1 MEHMRQDITEGFVD
15 YYEILQLSP
24 NADQDT
30 IERVYRLLAK
40 KYHPDSVN
48 GGDLEKFISITEAFK
63 ILSNPINRA
72 DYDATYDRDRTERMV
87 FLYGQS
93 DFDEN
98 HDDRKIQQ
106 GVLSLLLSARRRDAM
121 HPGVGVYELEKFLR
135 TPEKHLEFHVWYLK
149 EKGWIVRT
157 DNGQWSITA
166 AGVDEAMK
174 NGNFNGEKKHLL
186 TSGQEHEHEEKKT

>member
-1 MEHMRQDITEGFVD
+1 MEHMQQDVKTGFVD

-48 GGDLEKFISITEAFK
+48 GGDLEKFVGITEAFK
-63 ILSNPINRA
+63 VLSNPVKRA

-98 HDDRKIQQ
+98 HDDRKIRQ
-106 GVLSLLLSARRRDAM
+106 GVLSLLLSARRRDSM
-121 HPGVGVYELEKFLR
+121 NPGVGVFELEKYLR

-149 EKGWIVRT
+149 EKGWIERT
-157 DNGQWSITA
+157 DNGQWAITA

-174 NGNFNGEKKHLL
+174 NGHYDGNGRRLLNAGEKSDG
-186 TSGQEHEHEEKKT
+186 TERPE